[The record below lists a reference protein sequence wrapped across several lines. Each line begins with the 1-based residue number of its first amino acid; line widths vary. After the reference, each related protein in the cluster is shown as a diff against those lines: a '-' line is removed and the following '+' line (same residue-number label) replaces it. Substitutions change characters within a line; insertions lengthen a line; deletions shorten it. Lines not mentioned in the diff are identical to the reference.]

1 MGEEQPGFRKKNAM
15 LPECFQGSWFAHAV
29 SGVYHKIVSPV
40 WWCLPSIHHSS
51 SFVPPSPSWTQRFE
65 KISHDQPIFPGAGS
79 SGVQFL
85 GGDLAGPLA
94 IDDTAFTLIF
104 KAKLGALFPVV
115 ILFMLAFSNTAAK
128 VLRSV
133 LRSSSLNPHWVGKDW
148 EIKQGRAPNGQVPT
162 LAKLGSKLLVVSSSW
177 GLLCCSSFMFYKAK
191 KPEAHTYR
199 HSHKGSVLRVQ
210 NAISSVALFR
220 LPWRCWL
227 AKDHVKVCKR
237 WNSFLFLI
245 LHVSQRWF
253 LWEMSSLKKY
263 VRPGWRSWRIEGSG
277 MWTWGGQGETDSKER
292 GKGRKEC
299 QDNGASFQ
307 GNGRHSKF
315 LKVSP

>member
-1 MGEEQPGFRKKNAM
+1 MVPAFNSSFLIFRPSLTFLDTAVWEDQPWSAHLSRRRFIRCPVSGIWQDHLQSM
-15 LPECFQGSWFAHAV
+15 TPLLPWSSKPSLEPCFQ
-29 SGVYHKIVSPV
+29 
-40 WWCLPSIHHSS
+40 WWSSSCLPSVTRLQKFCHPSS
-51 SFVPPSPSWTQRFE
+51 DHPPWIPIELGRTE
-65 KISHDQPIFPGAGS
+65 KLNK
-79 SGVQFL
+79 V
-85 GGDLAGPLA
+85 
-94 IDDTAFTLIF
+94 
-104 KAKLGALFPVV
+104 
-115 ILFMLAFSNTAAK
+115 
-128 VLRSV
+128 VLRMV
-133 LRSSSLNPHWVGKDW
+133 KFPHLPNLARSFWLFRAAEVCCAAPASCST
-148 EIKQGRAPNGQVPT
+148 KQRSQRLT
-162 LAKLGSKLLVVSSSW
+162 
-177 GLLCCSSFMFYKAK
+177 
-191 KPEAHTYR
+191 HTHR